1 VEVFEDGGKVNIEG
15 CCTVKAVSINSTAAR
30 IEIFTH
36 YNMML
41 INSIFSSAS
50 KSIICFPSFRFTH
63 KSCAFLLLIPNATHE
78 THPSR
83 LRENN
88 SKRKVKTGATL
99 KR

>member
-50 KSIICFPSFRFTH
+50 KSIICFPS
-63 KSCAFLLLIPNATHE
+63 CAFLLLIPNATHE